1 MVKGIEAFPV
11 DFHGQSTITTV
22 RKIKIVRR
30 GFGVDLKSGPNF
42 CDGQPIIGDHP

>member
-30 GFGVDLKSGPNF
+30 GFGGRSEIRAEFLRWPTN
-42 CDGQPIIGDHP
+42 HR